1 MTGLPPRQSTTPKH
15 AVKKAA
21 KVCPMPVSRL
31 QFVPPIGVDRLGNAA
46 DAAHDPEILRL
57 ENMDTDLRPPQ
68 AAILAT
74 QQAVESDAANSY
86 LPFMG
91 QQSLREAVTR
101 HVHRL
106 SGIAYDW
113 NSQCI
118 ITAGGL
124 NGILNTLLALLEPG
138 DEVILN
144 DPIYVGLLNRVRLAG
159 GIPKFVP
166 LVPGPQGWTL
176 DREALKSIV
185 SSRTRVVL
193 MVNPSFPTGA
203 VLTREDWDAIA
214 DLCRSTNAWLL
225 YDAAIERIIF
235 DGLPYLHPAS
245 LEGMA
250 DRTITV
256 GTVTKEQRM
265 IGWRVGWVLGP
276 KPIMTD
282 ISLVNISN
290 VVCQVGIAMPGAEAA
305 LTTKDDGVTAAVA
318 EWQARRDVVLEE
330 LKDLPVIRP
339 SGGWC
344 LLMDTSKLGL
354 DSETASRQLL
364 EKGKV
369 AATPMKNWGSDRA
382 STYLRLVYSNE
393 SVSRLRGL
401 RERVRQAWN
410 V

>member
-1 MTGLPPRQSTTPKH
+1 MQHDISLITTI
-15 AVKKAA
+15 AA
-21 KVCPMPVSRL
+21 A
-31 QFVPPIGVDRLGNAA
+31 LGNAA

-101 HVHRL
+101 HVQRL
-106 SGIAYDW
+106 SGIEYDW

-166 LVPGPQGWTL
+166 LIPGPQGWTL
-176 DREALKSIV
+176 DREALKSMV

-203 VLTREDWDAIA
+203 LLTREDWDAIA
-214 DLCRSTNAWLL
+214 DLCRSANAWLL
-225 YDAAIERIIF
+225 YDAAIERIVF
-235 DGLPYLHPAS
+235 DRLPYLHPAS

-282 ISLVNISN
+282 IALVNISN

-344 LLMDTSKLGL
+344 LLMDVSKVGL

-369 AATPMKNWGSDRA
+369 AATPMKNWGSERA
-382 STYLRLVYSNE
+382 SAYLRLVYSNE
-393 SVSRLRGL
+393 PVSRLRGL
-401 RERVRQAWN
+401 RERLRQAWN
-410 V
+410 L

>member
-1 MTGLPPRQSTTPKH
+1 
-15 AVKKAA
+15 
-21 KVCPMPVSRL
+21 MPVSRL

-369 AATPMKNWGSDRA
+369 AATPMKNWGSERA

-393 SVSRLRGL
+393 PVSRLRGL